1 MTISQRLYLLVGT
14 ALMSLLVLTA
24 INHVQ
29 MNDVYEETNFSNINV
44 VPSIEILN
52 KVIVE
57 FGRLRVRVYR
67 HALANPEEKAEIEK
81 TMIDSQTLIDRE
93 LKRYEAFVTNAEGR
107 INS

>member
-1 MTISQRLYLLVGT
+1 MSISQRLYLLVGT

-29 MNDVYEETNFSNINV
+29 MNQVYEETNFSNINV

-52 KVIVE
+52 KVITE

-67 HALANPEEKAEIEK
+67 HALANPEDKAEIEK
-81 TMIDSQTLIDRE
+81 TIIDSQTLIDQ
-93 LKRYEAFVTNAEGR
+93 
-107 INS
+107 S

>member
-29 MNDVYEETNFSNINV
+29 MNEVYEETNFSNINV

-52 KVIVE
+52 KVITE

-67 HALANPEEKAEIEK
+67 HALANVEEKAEIEK
-81 TMIDSQTLIDRE
+81 TIIDSQPGL
-93 LKRYEAFVTNAEGR
+93 TN
-107 INS
+107 N